1 MNVQWRPYGWNQP
14 GAEELPP
21 LRKNANFVGVL
32 MLALV
37 GASMTLPS
45 GLLMLLQVLGA
56 ADLAQVN
63 YGLDKMGYLFFQTA
77 AYLLYLALPAIV
89 VALIMRRDL
98 RPFPSRR
105 VQPSVLIPAVMVG
118 LGLMGTGQPGG
129 QHPDEYPVGV
139 RPAPANVHRHHGH
152 HRPEPGAQPGVDGR
166 ASRAGGG
173 NGFPGCMQHCP

>member
-77 AYLLYLALPAIV
+77 AYLL
-89 VALIMRRDL
+89 
-98 RPFPSRR
+98 
-105 VQPSVLIPAVMVG
+105 
-118 LGLMGTGQPGG
+118 
-129 QHPDEYPVGV
+129 
-139 RPAPANVHRHHGH
+139 
-152 HRPEPGAQPGVDGR
+152 
-166 ASRAGGG
+166 
-173 NGFPGCMQHCP
+173 